1 MRQSGIS
8 KEIFS
13 GTDTEALSRQANV
26 DEFMS
31 ALSDFVAQK
40 KEEDELAHASLAAFL
55 QEVALLTDQDAALDD
70 EEGPKL
76 VMMTIHSAK
85 GLEFPIVFV
94 VGVEEN
100 VFPSPRAI
108 DSMRALEEERR
119 LLYVAITRAEKVCVL
134 TCAQMRFRFGR
145 MEYDEPSR
153 FLKDF
158 PPGMLKETRGS
169 SMSFAME
176 TRRVSAS
183 TPTYKKFSPLPSVSS
198 STPQPVP
205 VVSSP
210 LQGKRIKHDRFGIG
224 EVIAVVGEGENA
236 KATVKFEQA
245 GTKQLLLKF
254 ARFTVL

>member
-1 MRQSGIS
+1 
-8 KEIFS
+8 
-13 GTDTEALSRQANV
+13 
-26 DEFMS
+26 
-31 ALSDFVAQK
+31 
-40 KEEDELAHASLAAFL
+40 
-55 QEVALLTDQDAALDD
+55 
-70 EEGPKL
+70 
-76 VMMTIHSAK
+76 
-85 GLEFPIVFV
+85 
-94 VGVEEN
+94 
-100 VFPSPRAI
+100 
-108 DSMRALEEERR
+108 MRALEEERR

-210 LQGKRIKHDRFGIG
+210 LQGKCIKHDRFGIG